1 MGEVCFR
8 LVKGEPDLHRV
19 LSLRRRVLVEEFG
32 RIAPGEETDPYD
44 PIGDIFCALEDGFV
58 VGTLRVV
65 RETVLRETAL
75 WKSSSD
81 AAPTAF
87 CIERRVDLAPLR
99 REGRG
104 LCEVSRLVVPDGSR
118 CNGKPIALGL
128 FACVHALGTK
138 WRIDDVLIVANCEMN
153 QPKETETLSWEERL
167 KTAEVPEFYL
177 RMGFQRLG
185 PIREPRFYDN
195 FAVCSA
201 PMRLRR
207 EALPQRY
214 RKLFDA
220 LRERIE
226 T

>member
-8 LVKGEPDLHRV
+8 LVKSEPDLHRV

-32 RIAPGEETDPYD
+32 RIAPGDEADPYD

-65 RETVLRETAL
+65 RETALRE
-75 WKSSSD
+75 SSHD

-87 CIERRVDLAPLR
+87 CIERRVNLAPLR
-99 REGRG
+99 GEGRS
-104 LCEVSRLVVPDGSR
+104 LCEVSRLVVPDRSR

-128 FACVHALGTK
+128 FACIHALAAK

-153 QPKETETLSWEERL
+153 RPKETEPPSWEERL
-167 KTAEVPEFYL
+167 RTAEVPGFYL
-177 RMGFQRLG
+177 RMGFQPMG
-185 PIREPRFYDN
+185 PIREPHFYDN

-207 EALPQRY
+207 EALPPKYGR
-214 RKLFDA
+214 FFET

-226 T
+226 M